1 MVNNFGAKEAVDK
14 LIRYCTEHDCKTECA
29 IRERCVEMKDKSYLF
44 HLGPHKSPEE
54 KTHAKDYIE
63 RMKDENQKLLEKWD
77 KLNSFRCRHCT
88 QLDETELYLTLT
100 ICIPSEQTMTKMM
113 IANVLTTE
121 NIKSGTDFTQDKIG
135 KLVDKIADA
144 AIRVKEADGRR

>member
-1 MVNNFGAKEAVDK
+1 MSYIINPWWFYIVGVFDK
-14 LIRYCTEHDCKTECA
+14 LHIIACMGA
-29 IRERCVEMKDKSYLF
+29 IASVFSLGLIIFTYDEMK
-44 HLGPHKSPEE
+44 
-54 KTHAKDYIE
+54 KTFEVAKITK
-63 RMKDENQKLLEKWD
+63 RMK
-77 KLNSFRCRHCT
+77 
-88 QLDETELYLTLT
+88 QLGVLSVVFLTLT

-121 NIKSGTDFTQDKIG
+121 NIKSGTDFTQDQIG

>member
-1 MVNNFGAKEAVDK
+1 MSYIINPWWFYIANVFDK
-14 LIRYCTEHDCKTECA
+14 LHIIAYMGA
-29 IRERCVEMKDKSYLF
+29 IASVFSLGLIIFTYDEMK
-44 HLGPHKSPEE
+44 
-54 KTHAKDYIE
+54 KTFEVAKITK
-63 RMKDENQKLLEKWD
+63 RMK
-77 KLNSFRCRHCT
+77 
-88 QLDETELYLTLT
+88 QLGVLSIVFLTLT

-121 NIKSGTDFTQDKIG
+121 NIKSGTDFTQDQIG